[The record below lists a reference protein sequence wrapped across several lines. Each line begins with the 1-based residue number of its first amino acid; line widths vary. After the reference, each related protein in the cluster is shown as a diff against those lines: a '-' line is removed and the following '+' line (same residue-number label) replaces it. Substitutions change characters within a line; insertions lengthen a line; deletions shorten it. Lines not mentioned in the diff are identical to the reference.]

1 MYIVDDDAAVRTAV
15 GMLMRSVGHRSLTF
29 GSAAEF
35 LASYDPAQGG
45 CLVLDVRM
53 PGMSGLEV
61 QERLNQIGDPI
72 PIIFVTGHGDVPM
85 AVQAMHAGAED
96 FLQKPF
102 RDQDLIDRVNQ
113 ALERSATCAQTEFVR
128 RDVEARLNSLT
139 AREREV
145 LDMIVDG
152 HANKVIAADL
162 GLSARTV
169 EVHRAN
175 IMEKMR
181 ASSLAKLVQLV
192 VLYRP
197 DSWGPINDEY
207 ARVPDH

>member
-1 MYIVDDDAAVRTAV
+1 MTRSPHTVYVVDDDVAVRTAI
-15 GMLMRSVGHRSLTF
+15 GMLMSSVGHRPLMF

-35 LASYDPAQGG
+35 LDSYDPAVPA

-61 QERLNQIGDPI
+61 QERLNEIGARI

-85 AVQAMHAGAED
+85 AVQAMRNGAEE

-102 RDQDLIDRVNQ
+102 RDQELIDRVNQ
-113 ALERSATCAQTEFVR
+113 ALEKCAARAACQSEQQEVRSR
-128 RDVEARLNSLT
+128 IDSLT
-139 AREREV
+139 VREKEV
-145 LDMIVDG
+145 LKLIVAG
-152 HANKVIAADL
+152 QANKVIAADL

-175 IMEKMR
+175 IMEKMQVN
-181 ASSLAKLVQLV
+181 SLAELVRLV
-192 VLYRP
+192 VLHEA
-197 DSWGPINDEY
+197 GE
-207 ARVPDH
+207 

>member
-1 MYIVDDDAAVRTAV
+1 MSDGPRTVYVVDDDAAVRSAI
-15 GMLMRSVGHRSLTF
+15 GMLMRSVGHRPLMF

-35 LASYDPAQGG
+35 LDNYDPSAQG
-45 CLVLDVRM
+45 CVVLDVRM
-53 PGMSGLEV
+53 PGMSGLDV
-61 QERLNQIGDPI
+61 QDRLNRLGAKI

-85 AVQAMHAGAED
+85 AVQAMRNGAEE

-113 ALERSATCAQTEFVR
+113 ALDKCAAQAASQSEER
-128 RDVEARLNSLT
+128 EALSRIEALT
-139 AREREV
+139 AREKEI
-145 LDMIVDG
+145 LHLIVTG

-175 IMEKMR
+175 IMDKMQVQ
-181 ASSLAKLVQLV
+181 SLAELVRLV
-192 VLYRP
+192 VLYRA
-197 DSWGPINDEY
+197 G
-207 ARVPDH
+207 V

>member
-1 MYIVDDDAAVRTAV
+1 MSDGPRTVYVVDDDAAVRSAI
-15 GMLMRSVGHRSLTF
+15 GMLMRSVGHRPLMF

-35 LASYDPAQGG
+35 LDNYDPSAQG
-45 CLVLDVRM
+45 CVVLDVRM
-53 PGMSGLEV
+53 PGMSGLDV
-61 QERLNQIGDPI
+61 QDRLNRLGAKI

-85 AVQAMHAGAED
+85 AVQAMRNGAEE

-113 ALERSATCAQTEFVR
+113 ALDKCAAQAASQSEEREVLSR
-128 RDVEARLNSLT
+128 IEALT
-139 AREREV
+139 AREKEI
-145 LDMIVDG
+145 LHLIVTG

-175 IMEKMR
+175 IMDKMQVQ
-181 ASSLAKLVQLV
+181 SLAELVRL
-192 VLYRP
+192 
-197 DSWGPINDEY
+197 
-207 ARVPDH
+207 

>member
-1 MYIVDDDAAVRTAV
+1 MSDGPRTVYVVDDDAAVRSAI
-15 GMLMRSVGHRSLTF
+15 GMLMRSVGHRPLMF

-35 LASYDPAQGG
+35 LDNYDPSAQG
-45 CLVLDVRM
+45 CVVLDVRM
-53 PGMSGLEV
+53 PGMSGLDV
-61 QERLNQIGDPI
+61 QDRLNRLGAKI

-85 AVQAMHAGAED
+85 AVQAMRNGAEE

-113 ALERSATCAQTEFVR
+113 ALDKCAAQAASQSEEREVLSR
-128 RDVEARLNSLT
+128 IEALT
-139 AREREV
+139 AREKEI
-145 LDMIVDG
+145 LHLIVTG

-175 IMEKMR
+175 IMDKMQVQ
-181 ASSLAKLVQLV
+181 SLAELVRLV
-192 VLYRP
+192 VLYRA
-197 DSWGPINDEY
+197 G
-207 ARVPDH
+207 V